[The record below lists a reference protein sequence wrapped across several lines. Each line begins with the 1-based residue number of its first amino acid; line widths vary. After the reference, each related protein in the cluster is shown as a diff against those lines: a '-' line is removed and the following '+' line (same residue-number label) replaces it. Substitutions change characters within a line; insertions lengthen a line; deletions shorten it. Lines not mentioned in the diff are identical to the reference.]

1 MSSNIRLQK
10 VCEECGEVFTA
21 KTTVTRFCSHRC
33 GCRNHKQR
41 GRNFR
46 IEVEKKKFKE
56 IQIAQI
62 LTASSKLDIKKNVP
76 SRNFNSPAVGNLAKE
91 LLDIQ
96 EIALVI
102 GISERTLHR
111 LLKDQ
116 AFPRLRIGKRILFQ
130 KENVLQYLNHKY
142 AKT

>member
-21 KTTVTRFCSHRC
+21 RTTVTRFCSHRC
-33 GCRNHKQR
+33 GSRNHKQR
-41 GRNFR
+41 GRDAR
-46 IEVEKKKFKE
+46 IEVEKRKYRE
-56 IQIAQI
+56 IQVAEI
-62 LTASSKLDIKKNVP
+62 LNASSKLDIKKNVP
-76 SRNFNSPAVGNLAKE
+76 SRNFNSSAANNLTRE

-96 EIALVI
+96 EIAVVM

-116 AFPRLRIGKRILFQ
+116 LFPRLKIGRRILFQ
-130 KENVLQYLNHKY
+130 KDNVLQYLNHKY